1 MARSGSS
8 GGFGLKSMNENELSF
23 EEWFSIISSFD
34 SNDEAWNADERVFIQ
49 QPERIAVY
57 LERLLS
63 ESSGLCQGVSSVRLR
78 HMIQFFQGVCSS
90 YWHDVRNKSVSNGQ
104 QISTVRALSLF
115 YRNTLDRVCDG
126 NGRTPARSTHD
137 LDDLDGIVYMMW
149 DMDCIEG
156 AAMFPGEE
164 HLVDPIFEV
173 LSTAIGCKTVA
184 CQLSGL
190 HGLNHLEPYH
200 PERVHSLIQQYLQ
213 EERAALPW
221 LNSYARDAMRGAL
234 I

>member
-1 MARSGSS
+1 
-8 GGFGLKSMNENELSF
+8 MNENELSF
-23 EEWFSIISSFD
+23 EEWFSILSSFD
-34 SNDEAWNADERVFIQ
+34 SNDDAWNADERMFIL

-63 ESSGLCQGVSSVRLR
+63 ESSTLCQGVSSVGLS
-78 HMIQFFQGVCSS
+78 HMIQFFQGVCGS
-90 YWHDVRNKSVSNGQ
+90 YWHDVRDKSVPKSQ
-104 QISTVRALSLF
+104 QIATVSALSLF
-115 YRNTLDRVCDG
+115 YRYTLDRACDG
-126 NGRTPARSTHD
+126 RGRTPATSTHD
-137 LDDLDGIVYMMW
+137 LDDLDGTVYMMW
-149 DMDCIEG
+149 DMSCIEG

-173 LSTAIGCKTVA
+173 LSACLHCKSVA

-190 HGLNHLEPYH
+190 HGLNHLEHYH
-200 PERVHSLIQQYLQ
+200 PERVHLLIQQYLK

-221 LNSYARDAMRGAL
+221 LNFYAKDAMRGAL